1 LAAIDIR
8 TGKIL
13 WKTMPPKTPCEGKPG
28 CSGGQLAAVTA
39 ANDVVFS
46 GGMDGHL
53 RAYAAADGKILWDF
67 DTEPAF
73 PTVNGVTA
81 HGGSMSGGGPTV
93 SDRMVFVAS
102 GFTVTAGMPGN
113 VVLAFELP
121 EADGTAK
128 H

>member
-1 LAAIDIR
+1 MR
-8 TGKIL
+8 TGKLL

-39 ANDVVFS
+39 ANDVIFS
-46 GGMDGHL
+46 GAMDGHL

-67 DTEPAF
+67 DTQPDF
-73 PTVNGVTA
+73 KTVNGVAA
-81 HGGSMSGGGPTV
+81 HGGSMSGGGATV

-121 EADGTAK
+121 P